1 MSPTRPGT
9 SPETTPPPPFLLDGN
24 GVAQHVYASLRDRLG
39 TLPLV
44 PGLAIVLLRD
54 DAPSRKYAAAKMKHC
69 RNMGMACDLHDLSQA
84 ATTDEWE
91 ERVRA
96 LAADPRVHGIFVEH
110 PLPPEVD
117 PVRLYDLIP
126 SEKDVE
132 GIGHSN
138 LGKLMLGRPGL
149 APPTPAAVMAILDH
163 HAMPL
168 EGRRAVV
175 VGRSDIV
182 GKPLAALLL
191 ARHATVVMCHSRT
204 PDLAAETTRA
214 DILVVAAGRPGLI
227 HGGHVREGAI
237 VVDVGTN
244 FVDGR
249 LVGDV
254 DFESVAPRCSAIT
267 PLKGGVGPVTTAML
281 LRNLVDTAE
290 RQVTA

>member
-1 MSPTRPGT
+1 MSPTT
-9 SPETTPPPPFLLDGN
+9 SLETPPATPFLLDGN
-24 GVAQHVYASLRDRLG
+24 AVAQHVYASLRERLD
-39 TLPLV
+39 TLSVV

-69 RNMGMACDLHDLSQA
+69 RTMGIACTLHDLSQA
-84 ATTDEWE
+84 ASTGEWE
-91 ERVRA
+91 ERVQA
-96 LAADPRVHGIFVEH
+96 LATDSQVHGIFIEH
-110 PLPPEVD
+110 PLPPGVD
-117 PVRLYDLIP
+117 PIRLYDLIP

-132 GIGHSN
+132 GIGHGN

-149 APPTPAAVMAILDH
+149 VPPTPAAVMAILDH
-163 HAMPL
+163 HAVPL

-182 GKPLAALLL
+182 GKPVAALLL
-191 ARHATVVMCHSRT
+191 ARHATVVMCHSKT

-214 DILVVAAGRPGLI
+214 DILVVAAGRPGLV
-227 HGGHVREGAI
+227 HGGHVRKGAV

-244 FVDGR
+244 FVEGR

-267 PLKGGVGPVTTAML
+267 PVRGGVGPVTTAML

-290 RQVTA
+290 RQANP